1 MVRCQLQLLNVVER
15 GRSRCFCML
24 YFQNMLS
31 ASGALPLQTPPGSA
45 PGLRP
50 LPDSLVILSTLLVC
64 QPVHGKNPAGV
75 HAVIRIPGKVFAHIL
90 PERIEPLLRSKEDR
104 SSLDSHQDVQQ
115 WMPSNWH
122 YTTTT
127 TRRFRRFDGS
137 IRLRGQTLPVE
148 RRLTHRYHI

>member
-1 MVRCQLQLLNVVER
+1 MSSNVAGAHVFVCYIFKICCQLL
-15 GRSRCFCML
+15 
-24 YFQNMLS
+24 
-31 ASGALPLQTPPGSA
+31 
-45 PGLRP
+45 GLCLCRPHRAP

-75 HAVIRIPGKVFAHIL
+75 HAVIRTWKGL
-90 PERIEPLLRSKEDR
+90 PERIEPLLHSKEDR

-127 TRRFRRFDGS
+127 RPTRRFRRFDGS

-148 RRLTHRYHI
+148 RRLTHMYHI